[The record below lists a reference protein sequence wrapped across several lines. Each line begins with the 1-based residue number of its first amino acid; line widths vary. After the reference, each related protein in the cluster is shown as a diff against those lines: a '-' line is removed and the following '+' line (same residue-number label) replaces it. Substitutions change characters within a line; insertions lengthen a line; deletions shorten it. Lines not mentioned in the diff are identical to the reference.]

1 MGEIADDHIDRMIEE
16 GYYPGFL
23 CSRGRKH
30 PQIDNLPK
38 NKKKKKHKE
47 PEKPFIPATNYHQK
61 RKEPHEKKFDMSWFP
76 ETPKPLAP
84 EPEKS
89 PWEIDGEEAPF

>member
-1 MGEIADDHIDRMIEE
+1 MGEIADDLIDRMIDE
-16 GYYPGFL
+16 GFYPSPHFMP
-23 CSRGRKH
+23 RG
-30 PQIDNLPK
+30 Q

-76 ETPKPLAP
+76 ETPKPTAP

-89 PWEIDGEEAPF
+89 PWEINGEDAPF